1 MTLAAPQPLAPAGAP
16 LGLPFGG
23 PVSFLRAPLCEE
35 LATLDADVVVLGV
48 PSDEGSGWL
57 PGARFGPRK
66 LREISMRFRGGVVGD
81 AAGFWDVDEERAF
94 LEDELRERRIAD
106 GGDVDVVLTRPDLT
120 WDNVT
125 RAVAGVLGA
134 GALPVVLGGDHAIT
148 YPAIRAYEQPL
159 TVVQLDAHVDY
170 QPLDRVVHSHANP
183 MRLTSGL
190 AHVERIVHAGVR
202 SFRTPRQDALDSAR
216 DGNVLLSTRRLRAAG
231 PGALLE
237 VVPAGEPV
245 YVTIDVDVLD
255 PPLVPGTGSPEP
267 SGLSYDELRELLAAL
282 AGHARV
288 VGFDL
293 VEVNPL
299 IDIPSAITSF
309 LGVQLVVEFLARI
322 MAAQPA
328 RRRTPQHAEET
339 HP

>member
-1 MTLAAPQPLAPAGAP
+1 MTYAWPQPAPAPGAP

-23 PVSFLRAPLCEE
+23 LVSFLRAPVCDD
-35 LATLDADVVVLGV
+35 LAALDADVAVLGA

-66 LREISMRFRGGVVGD
+66 LREVSMRFRGGVVGG
-81 AAGFWDVDEERAF
+81 AAGFWDLDEDRVF
-94 LEDELRERRIAD
+94 LERELREGRIVDA
-106 GGDVDVVLTRPDLT
+106 GDVDVVLTRPDVT
-120 WDNVT
+120 GDNVT
-125 RAVAGVLGA
+125 RAVQRVLRA
-134 GALPVVLGGDHAIT
+134 GALPVILGGDHAIT
-148 YPAIRAYEQPL
+148 YPVVRAFDEPL

-183 MRLTSGL
+183 MRLTSRL
-190 AHVERIVHAGVR
+190 AHVTRIVHAGVR
-202 SFRTPRQDALDSAR
+202 SFRTPRQDVLDSTGE
-216 DGNVLLSTRRLRAAG
+216 GNVVISTRQLRAAG
-231 PGALLE
+231 PAA
-237 VVPAGEPV
+237 VWDAVPPGSPV
-245 YVTIDVDVLD
+245 YVSIDVDVLD

-267 SGLSYDELRELLAAL
+267 SGLTYDELRDLLAAL
-282 AGHARV
+282 AEHAQV

-322 MAAQPA
+322 
-328 RRRTPQHAEET
+328 TT